1 MSQKN
6 PDAENDKS
14 TRYRGKHVHFS
25 AQAHFKGAADCTVKV
40 IHDQMRGFLSDD
52 EFGPHLTWRRP
63 KRSYGRCLPLGLAP
77 DLDQPAA
84 ATERLRERRPAIGDG
99 SSLGRKARS

>member
-1 MSQKN
+1 MSHKN

-63 KRSYGRCLPLGLAP
+63 KRSYGSGAFPLASRP
-77 DLDQPAA
+77 IS
-84 ATERLRERRPAIGDG
+84 TSRRPPPSGFAKEDPPLATG
-99 SSLGRKARS
+99 LV